1 MLQEKI
7 LIIRY
12 NRGDR
17 EALREIYT
25 LYKDELVSLA
35 SALLHDKTSAED
47 TVHDLFARLID
58 RQDKLKITLNLR
70 RYLLTAVVNG
80 ARQRYHTRKRV
91 PECSLENESV
101 PKVQTSDSPET
112 VILHQERQQRLAQA
126 LMTLPYDQREVVVLR
141 HFSELTF
148 KRIASLQQ
156 VSLNTVQG
164 RYRYGLAKLRSFLN
178 GELL

>member
-80 ARQRYHTRKRV
+80 ARQRYHAEKRV
-91 PECSLENESV
+91 LECSVENESV
-101 PKVQTSDSPET
+101 PKIQTSDSPET
-112 VILHQERQQRLAQA
+112 VILHRER
-126 LMTLPYDQREVVVLR
+126 
-141 HFSELTF
+141 
-148 KRIASLQQ
+148 
-156 VSLNTVQG
+156 
-164 RYRYGLAKLRSFLN
+164 
-178 GELL
+178 

>member
-1 MLQEKI
+1 MLQDKI

-17 EALREIYT
+17 EALREIYA

-58 RQDKLKITLNLR
+58 RQDTLKITQNLR
-70 RYLLTAVVNG
+70 RYLLTAVANG
-80 ARQRYHTRKRV
+80 ARQRYHAQRRV
-91 PECSLENESV
+91 PEWSLENKSAPEIE
-101 PKVQTSDSPET
+101 TSDSPDT
-112 VILHQERQQRLAQA
+112 VILQREQQQLLVRA
-126 LMTLPYDQREVVVLR
+126 LNTLPYDQREVIVLR

-164 RYRYGLAKLRSFLN
+164 RYRYGLAKLRSLLN
-178 GELL
+178 GEWL